1 MKKTAFRPPANQS
14 RPTSTAAD
22 NWVRG
27 ETAAAPA
34 NVAPAAAPDKLARLT
49 IDVPSDLHARF
60 KAACAHH
67 RTKMKAEVLQFIED
81 WTQKHSNQ

>member
-1 MKKTAFRPPANQS
+1 MKKTAFRRPANES

-22 NWVRG
+22 EWVRG
-27 ETAAAPA
+27 ETAAPPA
-34 NVAPAAAPDKLARLT
+34 NVAPASAPDKLARLT
-49 IDVPSDLHARF
+49 IDVPSDLHAQF
-60 KAACAHH
+60 KAACAQH